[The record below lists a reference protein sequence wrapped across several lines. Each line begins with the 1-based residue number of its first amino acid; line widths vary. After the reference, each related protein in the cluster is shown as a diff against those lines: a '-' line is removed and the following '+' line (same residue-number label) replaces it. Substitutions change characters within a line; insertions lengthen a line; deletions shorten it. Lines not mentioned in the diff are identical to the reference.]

1 MKKAVIVRG
10 VTIGE
15 GIPKI
20 CVPMVG
26 ETLSQL
32 TDEAAFLKTLEA
44 DVVEWRVD
52 YFEHVGDSEKVLTA
66 LNQLHV
72 ILSDKPL
79 IFTFRSAKEGGQKEV
94 SSEYYFR
101 LYKEIIETRLVDI
114 IDIELFINEDIVK
127 ALINLAHKN
136 NVFAI
141 VSNHDFKK
149 TPPKDEIL
157 ARLQK
162 AQELGADIPKIAVMP
177 KNSADV
183 LTLMDATN
191 TMYEQFAVGPLITMS
206 MSGLGV
212 ISRLSGEI
220 FGSALTF
227 GAGRKGSAPGQ
238 ITVPELRETL
248 KRLHSNLG

>member
-1 MKKAVIVRG
+1 MKKTVTVRG

-32 TDEAAFLKTLEA
+32 TDEAVFLNTLEA

-52 YFEHVGDSEKVLTA
+52 HFEHVGDIEKVLAA
-66 LNQLHV
+66 LNQLHF

-94 SSEYYFR
+94 SSEYYNR
-101 LYKEIIETRLVDI
+101 LYKKIIETQLVDI
-114 IDIELFINEDIVK
+114 IDIELEMNEDIVTR
-127 ALINLAHKN
+127 LIDLAHKN
-136 NVFAI
+136 NVFVI
-141 VSNHDFKK
+141 VSNHDFKR

-157 ARLQK
+157 SRLQK

-177 KNSADV
+177 TNSADV

-206 MSGLGV
+206 MSGVGI
-212 ISRLSGEI
+212 ISRLSGEV

-238 ITVPELRETL
+238 IPVHELREML
-248 KRLHSNLG
+248 KLFHSNLG

>member
-1 MKKAVIVRG
+1 MGKTVIVRG

-32 TDEAAFLKTLEA
+32 TEEAAFIKTIDS

-52 YFEHVGDSEKVLTA
+52 YFESVEDIERVLTA
-66 LNQLHV
+66 LNEIRLC
-72 ILSDKPL
+72 LPDKPL
-79 IFTFRSAKEGGQKEV
+79 IFTFRSSKEGGEKEV
-94 SSEYYFR
+94 SIEYYVQ
-101 LYKEIIETRLVDI
+101 LYKKIVETGLVDI
-114 IDIELFINEDIVK
+114 IDVELCTGETVVK
-127 ALINLAHKN
+127 DLVEASHLNH
-136 NVFAI
+136 VFVI

-149 TPPKDEIL
+149 TPPKKEIL
-157 ARLQK
+157 SRLQK

-206 MSGLGV
+206 MSGVGI
-212 ISRLSGEI
+212 ISRLSGEV

-238 ITVPELRETL
+238 IPVLELREML